1 MAASQQ
7 HTPVEEEAPAAARP
21 GERETAP
28 GPAGGPPASTKPG
41 TQKPGRRRRVETTL
55 FTLPAFLFQLSWGWY
70 PMIMAFVL
78 SFTDAALRRPV
89 QFTGLESYQR
99 IWDDPLVAQSF
110 RVTAVYTVLSI
121 TLTFFI
127 PIFVAILLME
137 MSRRH
142 IRWMM
147 LLWFLPLSGVA
158 STVLFR
164 YMFNAQY
171 GLFQWVATKVLGLPP
186 QPFLNSA
193 DQVLFWLVVPGIL
206 FFGPGLIYMAT
217 LQSIPASYF
226 EAAEI
231 EGAGFWRKMWTI
243 SLPRLR
249 PIISMLLIFAI
260 IGSTQ
265 AFEFP
270 TIMTGA
276 EGSPGG
282 AARTVVM
289 YLFQLL
295 QQLRYADATALGVYL
310 FVITMTL
317 VVIQRRFFREDPDT

>member
-7 HTPVEEEAPAAARP
+7 QTPAVEDAAGRAGPDGP
-21 GERETAP
+21 GEPPVKSKAAP
-28 GPAGGPPASTKPG
+28 RPS
-41 TQKPGRRRRVETTL
+41 RRRRVETTL

-78 SFTDAALRRPV
+78 SFTDASLRRPV
-89 QFTGLESYQR
+89 EFTGMESYQR
-99 IWDDPLVAQSF
+99 IWDDPLVAESF

-121 TLTFFI
+121 GLTFFI

-137 MSRRH
+137 MGKRH
-142 IRWMM
+142 VRWMM

-171 GLFQWVATKVLGLPP
+171 GLFQWVATDVLGLSP

-249 PIISMLLIFAI
+249 PVISMLLIFAI

-270 TIMTGA
+270 TIMTGK

-289 YLFQLL
+289 YLYLLL

-310 FVITMTL
+310 FLITMLL